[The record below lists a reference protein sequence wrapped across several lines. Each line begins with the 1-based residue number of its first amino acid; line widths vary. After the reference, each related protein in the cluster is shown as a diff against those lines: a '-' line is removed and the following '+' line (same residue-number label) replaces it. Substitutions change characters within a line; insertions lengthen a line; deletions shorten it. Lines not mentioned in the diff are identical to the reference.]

1 MKSYINLF
9 NYYRQEFNKVSIYI
23 LIKHYFIYTTTIAG
37 VFMIVLIVLQFFLFY
52 RINYL
57 NKENKTLKENYSAK
71 KPLQEKI
78 KILVEKKQEI
88 ENFLK
93 EDANFFTYYRLM
105 DQFITNSKSAVL
117 VHFSLD
123 NEQKTTFVIQVDK
136 EDLESLYNS
145 IENDSFLEK
154 FISLRV
160 LDVVPIEN
168 DKNQYKFSF
177 EGKFK
182 QINETSI

>member
-1 MKSYINLF
+1 
-9 NYYRQEFNKVSIYI
+9 
-23 LIKHYFIYTTTIAG
+23 
-37 VFMIVLIVLQFFLFY
+37 MIVLIVLQFFLFY

-123 NEQKTTFVIQVDK
+123 NEQKTTH
-136 EDLESLYNS
+136 
-145 IENDSFLEK
+145 EK
-154 FISLRV
+154 YL
-160 LDVVPIEN
+160 
-168 DKNQYKFSF
+168 KNLIRLK
-177 EGKFK
+177 
-182 QINETSI
+182 N

>member
-57 NKENKTLKENYSAK
+57 NKENKTLKANYSAK
-71 KPLQEKI
+71 KPLQEKL
-78 KILVEKKQEI
+78 KI

-123 NEQKTTFVIQVDK
+123 NEQKTTFIIQADK

-160 LDVVPIEN
+160 LDVMPIEN